1 MSFRG
6 WLVSID
12 VLCIHT
18 FTVMKMLYLMTELSV
33 TGYKRLLLLL
43 LLLANK
49 MFVISTICKANCGK
63 LYLGLF
69 YELLNVNILLSFS
82 LFLYPLMIFL
92 PVCSF
97 VRSVS
102 PYL

>member
-1 MSFRG
+1 
-6 WLVSID
+6 
-12 VLCIHT
+12 
-18 FTVMKMLYLMTELSV
+18 MKMLYLMTELSV
-33 TGYKRLLLLL
+33 TCYKRLLLLL

-49 MFVISTICKANCGK
+49 MFVISTIYKANCGK